1 MSKPEP
7 IPQRIGDAERD
18 QATSLLTD
26 HLVAGRL
33 TQTEFDDRLGVALNA
48 RTAEELTPL
57 FTDLPGP
64 RPGPLAGPE
73 GTLQDQT
80 RWRAQELM
88 AESKARQELAEPAP
102 EPKNRALVIASSIAW
117 PIVILLC
124 FAIGWEYWWLIFIPI
139 GLSSLAGKGWAGHG
153 HGYRRD
159 RDRGREL
166 GR

>member
-7 IPQRIGDAERD
+7 IPERIGDAERD
-18 QATSLLTD
+18 QAISLLTD

-33 TQTEFDDRLGVALNA
+33 TQGEFDERLSVAMSA

-57 FTDLPGP
+57 FSDLPGP
-64 RPGPLAGPE
+64 RPGPVAVSE
-73 GTLQDQT
+73 ETLQDQT
-80 RWRAQELM
+80 RRRAQELM
-88 AESKARQELAEPAP
+88 AEAKARQELAEPEP

-153 HGYRRD
+153 LGRHRNQR
-159 RDRGREL
+159 REL